1 MPQRR
6 ATRRYETLAE
16 LLAELPSTFQVG
28 AALLPGAPGDEP
40 LADEFKLDLFWPIVG
55 RVGPLTAQV
64 IQRLP
69 DGSTAARLP
78 EFEREGGAALRTVL
92 EALRVVE
99 AHLLASGQLV
109 RRVEAEG
116 ALDRVAALEAERDAL
131 AAERDALAAERDALA
146 AERDALRAGGAVA
159 DGEGSGRGAGA
170 GAERSLGRGFPLP
183 DVRGREPLISG
194 ALGDASLRDALGRL
208 ALERQTGLLTLE
220 LPGGLVRSGFWSKGG
235 PVGFRADPLVEPE
248 VLGALLFKAGSVTK
262 EQLEE
267 SLVRMKASGVRQGE
281 AFIEMGVLTFPQ
293 LVLVLARQVEFVLQ
307 KVLAEREGRWAFHA
321 LPELPEAFLPPP
333 ARVPQIIYRALLT
346 ESRTMRAD
354 ALADLVRPWLDHYVH
369 LDGPR
374 AAVLPEIKLSAEE
387 AKLADV
393 LRAGDRRLREVFAVS
408 PLSRQVTAGIIWSLE
423 VLGFLRYEGQ
433 EDEERYRA
441 RTGEF
446 IERKKRQLAR
456 ANHFE
461 FMEAHWISLP
471 NEIDEA
477 YRRLVTEYAPTAF
490 RGLSEAQLADLA
502 RIRERLDTAYETL
515 RDDTRRREY
524 RKSLIELPMLQQSA
538 ELLARKGEMA
548 VMRRDRREATSCY
561 AKAVELQ
568 PGVAEYKDGL
578 ARANAL

>member
-6 ATRRYETLAE
+6 ATRRFESLAE

-40 LADEFKLDLFWPIVG
+40 LADEFKLDLHLPIVG
-55 RVGPLTAQV
+55 RVGPLSAQV

-92 EALRVVE
+92 EAMRVVE
-99 AHLLASGQLV
+99 AHLLSTGELV
-109 RRVEAEG
+109 RRSDAAG
-116 ALDRVAALEAERDAL
+116 ALDRVADLEAALAAAQAERDSLRAERDAL
-131 AAERDALAAERDALA
+131 QAERASWEAGAPV
-146 AERDALRAGGAVA
+146 AGGA
-159 DGEGSGRGAGA
+159 GRAA
-170 GAERSLGRGFPLP
+170 APERVGGRGFPLP
-183 DVRGREPLISG
+183 DVRGIEPLVSG
-194 ALGDASLRDALGRL
+194 ALGDPSLRDVLGRL
-208 ALERQTGLLTLE
+208 ALERHTGLLTVE
-220 LPGGLVRSGFWSKGG
+220 LPGGVVRSGFWSKGG
-235 PVGFRADPLVEPE
+235 PVGFRADPLIDTE
-248 VLGALLFKAGSVTK
+248 VLGALLFKAGSVTR

-267 SLVRMKASGVRQGE
+267 SLTRMKASGVRQGE

-307 KVLAEREGRWAFHA
+307 KVLAEKDGRWSFHP

-333 ARVPQIIYRALLT
+333 SRVPQIIYRSLLS
-346 ESRTMRAD
+346 EARAMRAD

-387 AKLADV
+387 AKLAEV

-408 PLSRQVTAGIIWSLE
+408 PLSRQATAGIIWSLE
-423 VLGFLRYEGQ
+423 VLGFLRYEAQ

-441 RTGEF
+441 RTAEF

-456 ANHFE
+456 GNHFE
-461 FMEAHWISLP
+461 LLEAHWISLP
-471 NEIDEA
+471 HEIEES
-477 YRRLVTEYAPTAF
+477 YRRLVGEYALTAF
-490 RGLSEAQLADLA
+490 RGLDAGQQADLA

-538 ELLARKGEMA
+538 ELLAKKGEMA

-561 AKAVELQ
+561 AKAAELQ
-568 PGVAEYKDGL
+568 PGVPEYRDGL